1 MFMIAGIVLRFFQGL
16 GDSMVSTA
24 GYSIITIEFPLQK
37 EKYIGYCQAA
47 VGIGLMMGPIVGQ
60 ALYTYFNFQKTFYIF
75 AGLLAIGMLVIMCII
90 PNKLNHA
97 DEIMSR
103 SEIDLY
109 FERLK
114 STDAASTTYIPPN
127 NRVLTSS
134 YAKTSFSREV
144 TYWMFLR
151 NRRAMMSVLSA
162 VLAMV
167 FMLFFES
174 ILTMHLIKDM
184 KLSENTAGKLIGVT
198 YYYRLFLWINMCYL
212 CDLFSFCELPHHLC
226 ES

>member
-1 MFMIAGIVLRFFQGL
+1 MIAGIILRFFQGL

-75 AGLLAIGMLVIMCII
+75 AGALGVGMLIIMFII

-97 DEIMSR
+97 DEIMSK

-109 FERLK
+109 FERLR
-114 STDAASTTYIPPN
+114 STDGASNSFVQPN
-127 NRVLTSS
+127 SRVLMRSD
-134 YAKTSFSREV
+134 AKTSLSREV

-174 ILTMHLIKDM
+174 ILTVHLIKDM
-184 KLSENTAGKLIGVT
+184 ELSENTAGKLIS
-198 YYYRLFLWINMCYL
+198 I
-212 CDLFSFCELPHHLC
+212 H
-226 ES
+226 